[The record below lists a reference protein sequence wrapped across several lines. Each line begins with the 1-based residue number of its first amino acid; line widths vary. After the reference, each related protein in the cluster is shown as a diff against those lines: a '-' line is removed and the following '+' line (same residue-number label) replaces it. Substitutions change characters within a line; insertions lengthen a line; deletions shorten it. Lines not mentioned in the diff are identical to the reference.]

1 MDQNLTLYRAF
12 YAVATH
18 LNISIAAKELYISQP
33 AISKSIKKLE
43 DNLGTALF
51 VRNSRGVKLTEEGQL
66 LYDYVSKAFNNLE
79 SGEEQIKRIKDLGIG
94 QIKIGVSTTLCK
106 FVLLKY
112 LQGFIKD
119 NPHIQITIMT
129 QSSNETLEL
138 LANNKIDIGLIGT
151 PETMDKIDF
160 YSLGKIHDVFVTSP
174 SYLENYKLRNN
185 GQINLETM
193 DLMLLNKG
201 NISRDYVDRF
211 LSSKSL
217 ELNNY
222 IEISSMDLLI
232 DFAKIGLGVSCVI
245 KEFIEN
251 ELQTGMLVEV
261 PLDIPIPTR
270 DLGFVYNT
278 TSITSESAKK
288 FIEFYK
294 NMQ

>member
-43 DNLGTALF
+43 DNLGTPLF

-106 FVLLKY
+106 YILLNY
-112 LQGFIKD
+112 LKGFIKD

-129 QSSNETLEL
+129 QSSNETLQL

-151 PETMDKIDF
+151 PETKDKIDF
-160 YSLGKIHDVFVTSP
+160 YSLGKIHDVFVASP

-185 GQINLETM
+185 DQINLETM

-211 LSSKSL
+211 LLSKSL

-245 KEFIEN
+245 KEFILDEIAN
-251 ELQTGMLVEV
+251 GSLIEV

-278 TSITSESAKK
+278 SSIISESTKK
-288 FIEFYK
+288 FIDFYK
-294 NMQ
+294 HV

>member
-43 DNLGTALF
+43 DNLGTPLF

-106 FVLLKY
+106 YILLNY
-112 LQGFIKD
+112 LKGFIKD

-129 QSSNETLEL
+129 QSSNETLQL

-151 PETMDKIDF
+151 PETKDKIDF
-160 YSLGKIHDVFVTSP
+160 YSLGKIHDVFVASP

-185 GQINLETM
+185 DQINLETM

-211 LSSKSL
+211 LLSKSL

-245 KEFIEN
+245 KEFILDEIAN
-251 ELQTGMLVEV
+251 GSLIEV

-270 DLGFVYNT
+270 ELGFVYNT
-278 TSITSESAKK
+278 SSIISESTKK
-288 FIEFYK
+288 FIDFYK
-294 NMQ
+294 HV

>member
-43 DNLGTALF
+43 DNLGTPLF

-106 FVLLKY
+106 YILLNY
-112 LQGFIKD
+112 LKGFIKD
-119 NPHIQITIMT
+119 NPHIQITI
-129 QSSNETLEL
+129 QSSNETLQL

-160 YSLGKIHDVFVTSP
+160 YSLGKIHDVFVASP

-185 GQINLETM
+185 DQINLETM

-211 LSSKSL
+211 LLSKSL

-245 KEFIEN
+245 KEFILDEIAN
-251 ELQTGMLVEV
+251 GSLIEV

-278 TSITSESAKK
+278 SSIISESTKK
-288 FIEFYK
+288 FIDFYK
-294 NMQ
+294 HV